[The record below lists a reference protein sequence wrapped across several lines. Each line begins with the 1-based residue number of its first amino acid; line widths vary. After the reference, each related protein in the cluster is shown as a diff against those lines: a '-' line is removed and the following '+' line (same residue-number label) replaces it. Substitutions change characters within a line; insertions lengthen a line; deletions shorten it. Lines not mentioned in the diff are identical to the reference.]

1 MPHNPASIVRLL
13 YGERATEE
21 KTAAKRFLL
30 TTANNSLTPAPPI
43 GQGHR
48 LPASRSVSGSPR
60 HLDEQVSGTIELGS
74 QSIANG
80 SSSDFPALRRSIAF

>member
-48 LPASRSVSGSPR
+48 LPESRQCP
-60 HLDEQVSGTIELGS
+60 